1 MNLRRRTRII
11 VGTMFLGLIVILYF
25 LSEHFLLNGNGA
37 GSMGVKEQDVAIA
50 YLMLMIVGAGLLF
63 GIFTIVLLEK
73 QVLSRLTRLSDGIQS
88 IGTSGDITARLS
100 LPGTD
105 ELSLLAGTIN
115 GLLSAMEQS
124 ESELRESEE
133 HYRLLAENAT
143 DVIYV
148 MDANLEFTYVS
159 PSVRRLTGHTIEEA
173 LSQTLDKVLTPD
185 SFEHA
190 MDVFTEETARE
201 SEATR
206 DLTRSRALE
215 LEVKRKDGSTVWVE
229 AIMSAL
235 RDQEGRVI
243 SILGVARD
251 ITERRGA
258 EEKLQELYN
267 EERRLRRTLEAEIKK
282 RVEFTRALVHE
293 LKTPVTPVMASSE
306 LLLQKLK
313 DEPLR
318 GLAQNI
324 NQGANNLNRRI
335 DELLDLARGE
345 VGMLR
350 LNPESMDPKQLLQAI
365 IDEETPVAIRN
376 DQTLAAEL
384 PDSLPVIVADEERF
398 RQVVLNLVNNA
409 VKFTP
414 PGGKITL
421 KARVE
426 RDNLVVEVQDNGV
439 GISEKEKEVLFE
451 PYRSLER
458 DRERLSGLGLGLSLS
473 KKLVELHGGRIWV
486 NSEKGK
492 GSTFGFSIPL
502 AASEQREKVGCGSHI
517 PGAPIKLAR
526 CKAALH
532 PPWRRGN

>member
-1 MNLRRRTRII
+1 MTLRRKTRII

-25 LSEHFLLNGNGA
+25 FSENFLLNHDGA
-37 GSMGVKEQDVAIA
+37 GSARAYEQDVTIA
-50 YLMLMIVGAGLLF
+50 SLMLMIVGVGLLF
-63 GIFTIVLLEK
+63 GIVTILLLEK
-73 QVLSRLTRLSDGIQS
+73 QVLSRLTRLSHGIQS
-88 IGTSGDITARLS
+88 IGTSGDITARVYM
-100 LPGTD
+100 PGMD
-105 ELSLLAGTIN
+105 ELSILAGTIN

-124 ESELRESEE
+124 EGELRESEE

-148 MDANLEFTYVS
+148 MDMNLKLTYVS
-159 PSVRRLTGHTIEEA
+159 PSVARLTGHSVEEA
-173 LSQTLDKVLTPD
+173 LSLSLDKIMTPA

-190 MDVFTEETARE
+190 KDVFAEEMSRETEETK
-201 SEATR
+201 
-206 DLTRSRALE
+206 DLTRSRTLE
-215 LEVKRKDGSTVWVE
+215 LEIRRGDGSTVWVE
-229 AIMSAL
+229 AIMTAL
-235 RDQEGRVI
+235 RDQEGRI
-243 SILGVARD
+243 TGILGVARD
-251 ITERRGA
+251 ITKRRKA
-258 EEKLQELYN
+258 EDKLQELYHK
-267 EERRLRRTLEAEIKK
+267 ERTLRQTLEAEIKK
-282 RVEFTRALVHE
+282 RIEFTRALVHE

-313 DEPLR
+313 GEPLY

-350 LNPESMDPKQLLQAI
+350 LNPEPMDSRQLLQRI
-365 IDEETPVAIRN
+365 VEEEIPVAMRN
-376 DQTLAAEL
+376 NQTLTAQL

-398 RQVVLNLVNNA
+398 RQIVLNLVNNA

-421 KARVE
+421 KARLE
-426 RDNLVVEVQDNGV
+426 RDNLVVEVQDTGV
-439 GISEKEKEVLFE
+439 GISKDDQKLLFE
-451 PYRSLER
+451 PYRSLES

-486 NSEKGK
+486 KSEKGK

-502 AASEQREKVGCGSHI
+502 TAAGQKEKVGT
-517 PGAPIKLAR
+517 
-526 CKAALH
+526 
-532 PPWRRGN
+532 GNKS